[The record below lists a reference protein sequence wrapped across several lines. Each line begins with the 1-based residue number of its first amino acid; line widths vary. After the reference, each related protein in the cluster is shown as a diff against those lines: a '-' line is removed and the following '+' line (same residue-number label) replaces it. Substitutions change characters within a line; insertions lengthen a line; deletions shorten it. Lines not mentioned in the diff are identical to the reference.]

1 MRSVLLA
8 FVSIVLASTNAQ
20 SQSLIFDNGPFV
32 TNPSAGFNGA
42 DVSIFQNVTLGYT
55 SLGYGVN
62 NNGPIRLTEQFT
74 NTIPWQIDYIDVY
87 AYQTGSTSTSTFTG
101 GFAKIWN
108 ADPSTGTAVTE
119 FGDFTTNRMLLT
131 DFTNCYRVQ
140 ENVSI
145 LDTNRPIMRTRIAIN
160 AVIQPGTHWIEWG
173 LTGTL
178 ASGPFAP
185 AISILG
191 VGNTGD
197 AKQFNLVGYTGTLV
211 NGTHNIGIPFKL
223 YGSQFVAAVPS
234 PTAVCQGGSVTIDFT
249 DAAIRN
255 VGNTYTLELSDASGN
270 FPGTLLTTTVNS
282 ATQLAATIPAATAAS
297 TSYKIRVLA
306 SSPSDSSATTGTFT
320 INANPNA
327 PVVVPSS
334 IALNPGQYTTFF
346 VNNTGTFTWYNASNV
361 QVGTGTT
368 FVTPLTITATTY
380 TVTNASAAGCTT
392 PTTVPIS
399 IVAPPTFS
407 GRKRN

>member
-8 FVSIVLASTNAQ
+8 FVSIVLTSTNVQ

-32 TNPSAGFNGA
+32 TNPGVGFSGA
-42 DVSIFQNVTLGYT
+42 DVSIVETATLGYGT
-55 SLGYGVN
+55 LGYSVN
-62 NNGPIRLTEQFT
+62 NNIPLRLVEQFT

-87 AYQTGSTSTSTFTG
+87 AYQTGSPATSTFTG

-108 ADPSTGTAVTE
+108 ADPSTGTAVAE

-140 ENVSI
+140 EGVALTTN
-145 LDTNRPIMRTRIAIN
+145 NRPIMRTRIAIN

-185 AISILG
+185 NISILG
-191 VGNTGD
+191 VGATGD
-197 AKQFNLVGYTGTLV
+197 AKQFNTTAYTATLV

-223 YGSQFVAAVPS
+223 YGSQFVAAAPS
-234 PTAVCQGGSVTIDFT
+234 PIAVCQGSPVTVDFS

-282 ATQLAATIPAATAAS
+282 ATQLAATIPSNITAS
-297 TSYKIRVLA
+297 TNYKIRVVA
-306 SSPSDSSATTGTFT
+306 SSPSDVSATTGTFT
-320 INANPNA
+320 VNANPSA

-346 VNNTGTFTWYNASNV
+346 LNNTGTFTWYNASNV

-368 FVTPLTITATTY
+368 FVTPLTNTGTTY
-380 TVTNASAAGCTT
+380 TVTNTSAASCTT
-392 PTTVPIS
+392 SSTATIT